1 MDQRPLPRPSAL
13 TAPYWEACR
22 RGELAV
28 QRCACCRRH
37 VHFPEPS
44 CPHCG
49 CGDLPYAMVSG
60 RGTVHTFTVAHQA
73 FLPGFATPYVLAWI
87 DLDEGVRAF
96 GNLVSAG
103 SGGAGHRPPA
113 VPGDVRIGMPVRVC
127 FEDRPGFGRIPAWR
141 PA

>member
-22 RGELAV
+22 RGELAI
-28 QRCACCRRH
+28 QRCRSCRRH
-37 VHFPEPS
+37 VHFPEPA

-49 CGDLPYAMVSG
+49 GDLSYKVVSG
-60 RGTVHTFTVAHQA
+60 RGVVHTFSVVHRS
-73 FLPGFATPYVLAWI
+73 FLPGFTTPYVIAWI

-96 GNLVSAG
+96 GNIV
-103 SGGAGHRPPA
+103 SGGHH
-113 VPGDVRIGMPVRVC
+113 DVRIGMPVRVC
-127 FEDRPGFGRIPAWR
+127 FDDLPGFGRVPNWR

>member
-1 MDQRPLPRPSAL
+1 MPQPSAL

-22 RGELAV
+22 RGELAI
-28 QRCACCRRH
+28 QRCVRCRRH

-49 CGDLPYAMVSG
+49 CGDLPYEVVSG
-60 RGTVHTFTVAHQA
+60 RGTVHTFSVARRA

-96 GNLVSAG
+96 GNLVSAAPEDAAPRG
-103 SGGAGHRPPA
+103 
-113 VPGDVRIGMPVRVC
+113 VPDDVRIGMPVRVC
-127 FEDRPGFGRIPAWR
+127 FEDRPGFGRIPNWR